1 MRVSSSVAGAFD
13 KSQVALV
20 SSKLFVGSVVCGC
33 GGFIVGWLLWRERGV
48 EGQRKMFKNMVAVVG
63 IELRE
68 GLTGKEHLGS
78 YKKWNRC
85 IGGPNDVSLLCGWPD
100 IWVVGD

>member
-1 MRVSSSVAGAFD
+1 
-13 KSQVALV
+13 
-20 SSKLFVGSVVCGC
+20 
-33 GGFIVGWLLWRERGV
+33 
-48 EGQRKMFKNMVAVVG
+48 MFKNMVAVVG